1 MGSKAKT
8 DPRDTYIF
16 SDEVMDEMQNLEAS
30 AELLGLEDLPQDD
43 DDEIAATTLTQHVV
57 VRPLTRPSRLAPK
70 RFALEAFKAR
80 SCLE

>member
-43 DDEIAATTLTQHVV
+43 DEIAVPGKE
-57 VRPLTRPSRLAPK
+57 RRLKPTGGD
-70 RFALEAFKAR
+70 
-80 SCLE
+80 ST

>member
-43 DDEIAATTLTQHVV
+43 DAIAVPDKKRRVKATGDD
-57 VRPLTRPSRLAPK
+57 SA
-70 RFALEAFKAR
+70 
-80 SCLE
+80 